1 MTREMDDA
9 REIEDTR
16 ETFDE
21 GAKSGTSSRVEIEA
35 IEPDMMWAK
44 KKSRPAEKKKFRP
57 ID

>member
-44 KKSRPAEKKKFRP
+44 KKKSACRKIKNSDP
-57 ID
+57 

>member
-1 MTREMDDA
+1 MTREMDDG

-21 GAKSGTSSRVEIEA
+21 GAKFGTSSRVEIEA

-44 KKSRPAEKKKFRP
+44 KKVGLQKKKFRP

>member
-1 MTREMDDA
+1 MDDG